1 MRIGPILVTHYFKG
15 ADMNGKGNIRFTEL
29 FIDTC
34 KTHGVAWAHAYYLKH
49 GMSATEFGIWLRSVT
64 R

>member
-1 MRIGPILVTHYFKG
+1 
-15 ADMNGKGNIRFTEL
+15 MNGKGNIRFTEL

-34 KTHGVAWAHAYYLKH
+34 KAHGVAWAHAYYLKH
-49 GMSATEFGIWLRSVT
+49 GMSTMEFGIWLRSVT